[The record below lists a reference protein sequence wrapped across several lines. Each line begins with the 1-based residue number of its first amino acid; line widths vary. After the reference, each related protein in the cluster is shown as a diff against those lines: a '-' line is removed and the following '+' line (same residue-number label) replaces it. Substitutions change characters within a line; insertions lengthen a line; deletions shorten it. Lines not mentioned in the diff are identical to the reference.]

1 MSLKS
6 PLEMLYKWESENP
19 NKVYLR
25 QPIDG
30 AYKEWTWKETATEV
44 RKMAAVLRGMDLEPN
59 SKIGIVSKNCA
70 HWIMNDLAIMMSG
83 HISIP
88 MYPNLNESSVRQIM
102 EHSEAKVLFVGKL
115 DDWASMKPGVPDEVR
130 CITYP
135 FYSEAG
141 YETWDDL
148 TEGVEPISEDVVRPT
163 DDLYTIIYTSG
174 TTGMPKGVMHTFHNI
189 NFAATH
195 AINKVGLNN
204 TDTFFSYLPLCHI
217 AEKLLVEM
225 GSIYSGGKVDFAESL
240 DTFAANLSAASP
252 TVFLGVPRIWTKFQQ
267 GVLGKLPQAKLDK
280 LLGIPILG
288 AFIKKKVRKGL
299 GLNDAKQVFTG
310 AAPTPAALIKWFEK
324 LGIYIQ
330 EAYAMTENCCYSHVT
345 FRDNIKI
352 GYVGAPLPYCD
363 VKLSEEGEILIKHEA
378 LMTGYYKDPELTA
391 ETIVDGYL
399 KTGDKGEIDNEGFLK
414 ITGRVKD
421 LFKTSKAKYVAPSPI
436 EMKLSV
442 NTNLEQ
448 ICVVGT
454 NVPQPIALAVLS
466 EEGKKKTTEEIDS
479 SLVETL
485 SVVNP
490 QLDHHENVA
499 KFVILKDDWTVENGL
514 ITPTMKV
521 KRPALEKIHEGNY
534 EEWYE
539 KEGKVIWQ

>member
-1 MSLKS
+1 
-6 PLEMLYKWESENP
+6 MLYKWESENP

-44 RKMAAVLRGMDLEPN
+44 RKMAAALRGMDLEPN

-70 HWIMNDLAIMMSG
+70 PWIMNDLSIMMSG

-88 MYPNLNESSVRQIM
+88 MYPNLNESSVRQII

-130 CITYP
+130 GITYP

-141 YETWDDL
+141 YEEWDDL

-174 TTGMPKGVMHTFHNI
+174 TTGIPKGVMHTFHNI
-189 NFAATH
+189 TFAATH

-204 TDTFFSYLPLCHI
+204 TDSFFSYLPLCHI

-267 GVLGKLPQAKLDK
+267 GVLGKLPQAKLDM

-288 AFIKKKVRKGL
+288 GLIKKKVRKGL
-299 GLNDAKQVFTG
+299 GLNNARQVFTG
-310 AAPTPAALIKWFEK
+310 AAPTPATLIEWFEK

-378 LMTGYYKDPELTA
+378 LMTGYYKEPELTA

-399 KTGDKGEIDNEGFLK
+399 KTGDKGEIDNDGFLK
-414 ITGRVKD
+414 ITGRIKD
-421 LFKTSKAKYVAPSPI
+421 LFKTSKAKYVAPAPI